1 MKIVLLDTDTLGKDI
16 DLSPIHSVGECT
28 EYATTPPTLVAERIK
43 DAEVVIINKVRLDES
58 NLSGAHALRL
68 ICVAATGY
76 DNIDT
81 VYCSR
86 AGIALCNVP
95 AYSTDSVSQ
104 LTLSMAL
111 SLATHLTEYRNFVNS
126 GKYTESGIA
135 NRLTPV
141 YHELSSMTWGIVG
154 GGNIGSRVAA
164 VASAM
169 GCRVLVC
176 RKKEEKIY
184 EQVGLDE
191 LCRRSDI
198 ISLHVPLNDET
209 RGMIN
214 AERIAS
220 MKDTAILIN
229 VSRGAVTD
237 EKALADAIISG
248 KLGGLGV
255 DVYTKEPFPADHPF
269 TSLLSYDN
277 VCLTPHMAW
286 GSAEARARCVGV
298 MAKNI
303 TAFFDGKSQNRIV

>member
-16 DLSPIHSVGECT
+16 DLTPIRQLGDCT
-28 EYATTPPTLVAERIK
+28 EYPTTSANEVEARIK
-43 DAEVVIINKVRLDES
+43 DAEVVIINKVRLNAS
-58 NLSGAHALRL
+58 NLSSAHALKL
-68 ICVAATGY
+68 ICVSATGY

-81 VYCSR
+81 EYCRS

-95 AYSTDSVSQ
+95 SYSTDSVAQ

-111 SLATHLTEYRNFVNS
+111 SLATHLFEYRDFVNS
-126 GKYTESGIA
+126 GEYTKSGLA
-135 NRLTPV
+135 NRLSPV

-176 RKKEEKIY
+176 RKKEEKVY
-184 EQVGLDE
+184 ESATLDE
-191 LCRRSDI
+191 ICEKSDI

-209 RGMIN
+209 RTLIN
-214 AERIAS
+214 AERIAK
-220 MKDTAILIN
+220 MKDSAILIN

-237 EKALADAIISG
+237 EKALADAITCG

-255 DVYTKEPFPADHPF
+255 DVYSTEPFPADHPF
-269 TSLLSYDN
+269 NSVLGREN

-303 TAFFDGKSQNRIV
+303 TAFFGGEELNRIV

>member
-16 DLSPIHSVGECT
+16 DLTQIRQLGDCT
-28 EYATTPPTLVAERIK
+28 EYPTTSADEVEARIK
-43 DAEVVIINKVRLDES
+43 DAEVVIINKVRLNET
-58 NLSGAHALRL
+58 NLADARSLKL
-68 ICVAATGY
+68 ICVSATGY

-81 VYCSR
+81 AYCRS

-95 AYSTDSVSQ
+95 AYSTDSVAQ

-111 SLATHLTEYRNFVNS
+111 SLATHLFEYRDFVNS
-126 GKYTESGIA
+126 GEYTKSGLA
-135 NRLTPV
+135 NRLSPV

-176 RKKEEKIY
+176 RKKEEKVY
-184 EQVGLDE
+184 ESATLDE
-191 LCRRSDI
+191 ICERCDV

-209 RGMIN
+209 RTLIN
-214 AERIAS
+214 AERIAK
-220 MKDTAILIN
+220 MKDSAILIN

-237 EKALADAIISG
+237 EKALADAITCG

-255 DVYTKEPFPADHPF
+255 DVYSTEPFPADHPF
-269 TSLLSYDN
+269 NSLLGREN

-303 TAFFDGKSQNRIV
+303 TAFFGGEELNRIV